1 MRFAPGLYM
10 TSHEGCSRYD
20 AHRHPVSNW
29 ESEPQVRQP
38 RVETPQPRT
47 VTFDV
52 PATVTY
58 EVVVDVDGR
67 AYVRSAAFVVTK
79 DAINDAQGPGELWR
93 DAEEAAMDGPAE
105 GRGERLDAA
114 DGAADE
120 TWGRCLDAAAAE
132 RDGQCAVGPG
142 WSYAFPAPVLDEGV
156 PS

>member
-10 TSHEGCSRYD
+10 TSHEGCSRYN

-67 AYVRSAAFVVTK
+67 TYIRAASFAIRDNDELVDSAPKSLYAEAYAAEDQLAPETE
-79 DAINDAQGPGELWR
+79 ELF
-93 DAEEAAMDGPAE
+93 EAA
-105 GRGERLDAA
+105 DA
-114 DGAADE
+114 
-120 TWGRCLDAAAAE
+120 TWRRCLDAALSE
-132 RDGQCAVGPG
+132 REGECAVGPG
-142 WSYAFPAPVLDEGV
+142 WSYVFPAPVLDEGV